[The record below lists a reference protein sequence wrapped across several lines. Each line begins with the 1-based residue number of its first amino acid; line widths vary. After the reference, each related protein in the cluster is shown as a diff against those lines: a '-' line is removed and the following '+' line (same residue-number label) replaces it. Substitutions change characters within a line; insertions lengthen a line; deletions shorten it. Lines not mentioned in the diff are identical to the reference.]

1 MLKREIEDG
10 DVTLA
15 DPAFRADVL
24 NGFETRPRAIPARW
38 FYDRRG
44 SELFEAI
51 TELPE
56 YYPTR
61 TETEILRSACS
72 EVATLAGE
80 GRAVVEF
87 GSGSSTKTPI
97 LLRSVNPAAYV
108 PIDISGDFLR
118 ESSAGLAAAFPGL
131 PVLPVEADFLRPIA
145 LPASVADLP
154 KLGFFPGST
163 IGNMIPHSSVDLLR
177 AMKASLGTGSMLLIG
192 MDRIKDEQVLVSAY
206 DDAQGVTAAFNMNL
220 LERVNREL
228 GGTLP
233 IKAFRHRAIW
243 NDDRAR
249 IEMHLEATRDVAF
262 TIEGRPFSMAVGETI
277 HTENSHKYGQR
288 DGRILLRAGG
298 WTPIAE
304 WTDPDGLFAVIL
316 AEAQP
321 ARSAP

>member
-1 MLKREIEDG
+1 MLKQEIEDG
-10 DVTLA
+10 QASLA
-15 DPAFRADVL
+15 DPAFRHDVL
-24 NGFETRPRAIPARW
+24 RGFEKRPRAIPARW

-51 TELPE
+51 TDLPE

-61 TETEILRSACS
+61 TETAILRACAP
-72 EVATLAGE
+72 EIAALAGA

-97 LLRSVNPAAYV
+97 LLQAVDPAAYV

-118 ESSAGLAAAFPGL
+118 ESSAVLSDAFPGL
-131 PVLPVEADFLRPIA
+131 TVLPLEADFMKPIA
-145 LPASVADLP
+145 LPAQIAATP

-177 AMKASLGTGSMLLIG
+177 AMKASLGEGAMLVIG
-192 MDRIKDEQVLVSAY
+192 MDRIKDPAVLEAAY
-206 DDAQGVTAAFNMNL
+206 DDAQGVTAAFNLNL
-220 LERVNREL
+220 LERINREL
-228 GGTLP
+228 AGTIP
-233 IKAFRHRAIW
+233 IDKFRHRAIW

-249 IEMHLEATRDVAF
+249 IEMHIEAMAEVDF
-262 TIEGRPFSMAVGETI
+262 TIERRPFSMAPGETI
-277 HTENSHKYGQR
+277 HTENSHKYGAR
-288 DGRILLRAGG
+288 DARILLRAGG
-298 WTPIAE
+298 WTPVGE
-304 WTDPDGLFAVIL
+304 WTDPEGLFAVIL